1 MRYVLLDTSVAV
13 RILYGQAPRAAAW
26 FDAQVANPEVMVV
39 ASRLLRTELTRVLR
53 RDGKPVL
60 LRDQIIDYVY
70 TIPLTEATL
79 TEAEAI
85 VPHLKTLDAIHLASL
100 IGTGLDA
107 TVATHDERVKMV
119 AQEIGYNTFDPVN
132 GSL

>member
-1 MRYVLLDTSVAV
+1 MVRYVLLDTSVAV
-13 RILYGQAPRAAAW
+13 RILYGQSPSAAAW
-26 FDAQVANPEVMVV
+26 FDAQVAEPDVMVL

-53 RDGKPVL
+53 RDGRPVL

-85 VPHLKTLDAIHLASL
+85 VPHLKTLDSIHLASL

-107 TVATHDERVKMV
+107 TVATHDERMKSV
-119 AQEIGYNTFDPVN
+119 AQQIGYNTIDPVT
-132 GSL
+132 G